1 MPKLLNEDAITQLNR
16 DGYYFPVKILDEEQ
30 AEACR
35 ARLEKSRLH
44 DSWWRHSL
52 MCGLLDLLARSTIQ
66 TDHGASYTLEFICLG
81 HVILSLP
88 GPRQWDIR

>member
-35 ARLEKSRLH
+35 ARLEEFETAQGKPVEGAQRNKCHLLFKWI
-44 DSWWRHSL
+44 DDL
-52 MCGLLDLLARSTIQ
+52 MHMADMSKLNKRYFVIFI
-66 TDHGASYTLEFICLG
+66 HGVKCI
-81 HVILSLP
+81 
-88 GPRQWDIR
+88 